1 MRLTDADKII
11 DMIDTKVKAA
21 KFLSEEFNLTSE
33 MSLATKA
40 YINALE
46 TLSNDIE
53 AMPKIKHDNVRFHI
67 GKNVWLKFTSIRETE
82 TDGDTR

>member
-1 MRLTDADKII
+1 MRLVDADKII
-11 DMIDTKVKAA
+11 DMIDTKVKAI
-21 KFLSEEFNLTSE
+21 KFLSEDFDEACE

-53 AMPKIKHDNVRFHI
+53 SMPKIKHDDVQFHI
-67 GKNVWLKFTSIRETE
+67 GQNVWLKFTSIRETE
-82 TDGDTR
+82 MDGDTR